1 MNLYPLPTNNNAV
14 TGNFISNPNSTQFSN
29 QFDVRGDFDPNEK
42 EQIFARFSW
51 VDNPQFIPGPFGGI
65 ADGGSFQQGVQTLKS
80 YQTVVAWTHVFNPST
95 INVARFGFNHLHT
108 TRFGPVGSELGIP
121 AQYGIPDIP
130 QVSENGGLPAITPSG
145 LATLGSNNFLPSD
158 EVSQTLQIVDDFTKI
173 YGAHAFKMG
182 IEYQHVKFS
191 TLQPA
196 WSRGQFDYNGEFTDI
211 PNANSSTTGMAQM
224 LLDPIAATVPNGVD
238 FSGGTDES
246 RASNINRTYDEKNY
260 FAAYFQDD
268 WKVNPRLTL
277 NLGLRWDYFGPLGEA
292 NGGQANFIPSA
303 QGPFSGPTYL
313 IPASGKDNRT
323 VTSGCATCFADLLA
337 KDGIALL
344 YSNKYGKG
352 LTQTQK
358 NNWAPRLGFAY
369 QVSPK
374 LVARGGVGWFFN
386 SFENQGYGPNIGEN
400 YPFVFNFNYVPQAPA
415 GAPPNYLNG
424 VAPVGFATPYAGCG
438 LAVLNTGFSCFNL
451 VPTAV
456 TNAQGLGLQG
466 LQFNYATPRT
476 VSANLTFQYALTR
489 TLSAQASYVMTD
501 AMHLQQG
508 TGNNNVTQILP
519 ASVANTISPALGGIP
534 FPDFGA
540 GGSYQTTTGA
550 SIYNGLQ
557 TKLEQQLSNGLNFL
571 ATYTWSKTMSDAGD
585 LLNGG
590 STSTNRAPDVPGFGP
605 RFDWGPAG
613 FDIRNVFHLSGGY
626 QLPFGRGQRFAHDAG
641 KLENGFIG
649 GWSVNAIVTIQ
660 GGQPMTL
667 GCPTGTTTGTSC
679 YDVKVSG
686 QSQNNH
692 IYTDG
697 QGQVNWFGNA
707 KAYQQPCQLG
717 ADGLPL
723 DGTPTGCIPY
733 TGRQIL
739 GGTNQ
744 TTTTPGLKTFD
755 FSAFKALQLN
765 ERFSLQF
772 RAEFFNILNHT
783 NFNAPNFG
791 GNGVVAIANSGNFNN
806 ANFGEIGS
814 TRTNPRQIQFALKLY
829 F

>member
-1 MNLYPLPTNNNAV
+1 M
-14 TGNFISNPNSTQFSN
+14 
-29 QFDVRGDFDPNEK
+29 
-42 EQIFARFSW
+42 
-51 VDNPQFIPGPFGGI
+51 
-65 ADGGSFQQGVQTLKS
+65 
-80 YQTVVAWTHVFNPST
+80 
-95 INVARFGFNHLHT
+95 
-108 TRFGPVGSELGIP
+108 
-121 AQYGIPDIP
+121 
-130 QVSENGGLPAITPSG
+130 
-145 LATLGSNNFLPSD
+145 
-158 EVSQTLQIVDDFTKI
+158 
-173 YGAHAFKMG
+173 
-182 IEYQHVKFS
+182 
-191 TLQPA
+191 
-196 WSRGQFDYNGEFTDI
+196 
-211 PNANSSTTGMAQM
+211 
-224 LLDPIAATVPNGVD
+224 
-238 FSGGTDES
+238 
-246 RASNINRTYDEKNY
+246 
-260 FAAYFQDD
+260 
-268 WKVNPRLTL
+268 
-277 NLGLRWDYFGPLGEA
+277 
-292 NGGQANFIPSA
+292 
-303 QGPFSGPTYL
+303 
-313 IPASGKDNRT
+313 
-323 VTSGCATCFADLLA
+323 
-337 KDGIALL
+337 
-344 YSNKYGKG
+344 
-352 LTQTQK
+352 
-358 NNWAPRLGFAY
+358 
-369 QVSPK
+369 
-374 LVARGGVGWFFN
+374 
-386 SFENQGYGPNIGEN
+386 
-400 YPFVFNFNYVPQAPA
+400 
-415 GAPPNYLNG
+415 NG

-466 LQFNYATPRT
+466 LQFNYSTPRT
-476 VSANLTFQYALTR
+476 VSANLTLQYALTR
-489 TLSAQASYVMTD
+489 TLSAQASYVFTD

-534 FPDFGA
+534 FPDFGS

-590 STSTNRAPDVPGFGP
+590 NTSTNRAPDVPGFGP
-605 RFDWGPAG
+605 RFDWGPAD
-613 FDIRNVFHLSGGY
+613 FDIRNVFHFSGGY
-626 QLPFGRGQRFAHDAG
+626 QLPFGTGQRFAHDAG
-641 KLENGFIG
+641 KLENAFIG
-649 GWSVNAIVTIQ
+649 GWSANGIVTIQ

-667 GCPTGTTTGTSC
+667 GCPTGSTTGTGC
-679 YDVKVSG
+679 YDVKVAG

-717 ADGLPL
+717 ANGFPI
-723 DGTPTGCIPY
+723 DGTPAGCIPY

-755 FSAFKALQLN
+755 FSAFKAFQLN

-783 NFNAPNFG
+783 NFNAPGFG
-791 GNGVVAIANSGNFNN
+791 GNGVVAIANSTNFNN